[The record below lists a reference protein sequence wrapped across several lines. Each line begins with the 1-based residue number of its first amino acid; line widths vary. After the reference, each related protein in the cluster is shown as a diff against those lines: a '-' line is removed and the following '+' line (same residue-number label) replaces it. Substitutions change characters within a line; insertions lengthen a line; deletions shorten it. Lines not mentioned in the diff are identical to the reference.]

1 MQPSR
6 PFGAR
11 NFDISPPPRR
21 VPLAV
26 RTRVLFG
33 GFLNQFGWAFF
44 GFGMIFAWA
53 FLPQADLSLP
63 HPWKPDFQ
71 AAEAIE
77 GIVNESWKT
86 NASEGGSD
94 HNDGTPIF
102 GHRYTFTGPDGKTYH
117 GVSYATGR
125 QVPQGETVTVEYVPG
140 NPAVS
145 RVSGMRTT
153 VFGRLVLF
161 VLLFPLVGL
170 AFLAGGLRKGL
181 RGMRLLG
188 HGNPA
193 LGTLKS
199 KAPTNVTI
207 NKMPVYKLTFAFKA
221 EDGIEYNAVC
231 KTHQTAA
238 VEDDERERLLY
249 DPVRPGNAVLLDSLP
264 GAPRIDDMGHL
275 VATGNG
281 WWPLLLPAAAV
292 AVNALFV
299 YLRFFRQGELL

>member
-11 NFDISPPPRR
+11 SFDISPPPRR
-21 VPLAV
+21 VPPAV

-63 HPWKPDFQ
+63 TLPGRGFQ
-71 AAEAIE
+71 SAE
-77 GIVNESWKT
+77 
-86 NASEGGSD
+86 ASEGRVSESWRTSASE
-94 HNDGTPIF
+94 NDTPIF
-102 GHRYTFTGPDGKTYH
+102 GHRYTFTGPDGKTYQ

-125 QVPQGETVTVEYVPG
+125 RVPPGETVPVEYVPG

-145 RVSGMRTT
+145 RISGMRTT

-170 AFLAGGLRKGL
+170 AFLAGGLRNGL
-181 RGMRLLG
+181 RAARLLTRG
-188 HGNPA
+188 HAA
-193 LGTLKS
+193 LGVLKS

-207 NKMPVYKLTFAFKA
+207 NKMPVYKLTFSFKA
-221 EDGIEYNAVC
+221 DDGIEYNAVC

-249 DPVRPGNAVLLDSLP
+249 DPVRPSNAVLLDSLP

-281 WWPLLLPAAAV
+281 WLPLLLPIAAV
-292 AVNALFV
+292 GVNALFV